1 MNGISRDFAPP
12 FKLIA
17 PYFLVGSLF
26 YFISAIALFFFDS
39 SSTHL
44 ELSTLAWVHLYLLG
58 FVMMV
63 IFGAM
68 AQLVPVVIE
77 VGHAF
82 VDFFYIIYPLLT
94 VGTILMV
101 SGFVF
106 LPELLPLGGVL
117 VLLSMAIF
125 AADLFLTL
133 KKGEHK
139 SIVVS
144 IMGSSNIFL
153 LLGILSGFVMS
164 LAFGGVVEIDPGHWL
179 KAHVFA
185 VFGGYVILT
194 IMGLSMVLLPMFGL
208 SHGFDEKPINF
219 SYKLMLF
226 GVSGVMIGSLMGW
239 PTLEGWSIIAILTG
253 ISAYFYQVYLIFK
266 TRARKE
272 NDVWVKSLFF
282 AFASLLFS
290 VLLSVGYLISGAESL
305 LMSSGWF
312 LVSGFTGFLIS
323 SHLYK
328 IIPFLVWFERYAPL
342 VGKQKVPMLHEMVP
356 KKQADAQML
365 FSAVGV
371 TLVGFG
377 LLFGVDALYLSGVS
391 SLVVGAGYLLYSV
404 YTMMQ
409 YGKEVL
415 ASD

>member
-1 MNGISRDFAPP
+1 MSGITRDFAPP

-17 PYFLVGSLF
+17 PYFLVGTLF
-26 YFISAIALFFFDS
+26 YLFSIVGLFFFDAKVS
-39 SSTHL
+39 YVAMSTI
-44 ELSTLAWVHLYLLG
+44 AWVHLYLLG
-58 FVMMV
+58 FVMMI

-77 VGHAF
+77 VGHAM
-82 VDFFYIIYPLLT
+82 VDFFYIIWPMLM
-94 VGTILMV
+94 VGTVMMV
-101 SGFVF
+101 VGFTYSTT
-106 LPELLPLGGVL
+106 LLPFGGIVVL
-117 VLLSMAIF
+117 VSMIIF

-133 KKGEHK
+133 RKGEHK

-144 IMGSSNIFL
+144 VMGTSNTFL
-153 LLGILSGFVMS
+153 LLGIISGFVMS
-164 LAFGGVVEIDPGHWL
+164 LAFAGFIAVDPAEWL

-208 SHGFDEKPINF
+208 SHGFDDKPMLWA
-219 SYKLMLF
+219 YRLMILS
-226 GVSGVMIGSLMGW
+226 VSSVMIGSLLHI
-239 PTLEGWSIIAILTG
+239 TLLEWFGTGAILV
-253 ISAYFYQVYLIFK
+253 ALMVYFYQIYLIAK

-272 NDVWVKSLFF
+272 NDIWVKSLVY
-282 AFASLLFS
+282 AFVTLMLSIAFTVVYLFGGS
-290 VLLSVGYLISGAESL
+290 EAWLVSA
-305 LMSSGWF
+305 GWF
-312 LVSGFTGFLIS
+312 LMVGFAGFLITA
-323 SHLYK
+323 HLYK

-356 KKQADAQML
+356 KRQADAQMN
-365 FSAVGV
+365 FSVVGV

-377 LLFGVDALYLSGVS
+377 LLFGVDALYFSGAS
-391 SLVVGAGYLLYSV
+391 ALMVGASYLVYSV

-415 ASD
+415 

>member
-17 PYFLVGSLF
+17 PYFLVGTFF
-26 YFISAIALFFFDS
+26 YLASAIGLFFFDAS
-39 SSTHL
+39 SSYSEMGL
-44 ELSTLAWVHLYLLG
+44 IGWVHLYLLG
-58 FVMMV
+58 FVMMI

-77 VGHAF
+77 VGHAA
-82 VDFFYIIYPLLT
+82 VDFFYIIYPLLA
-94 VGTILMV
+94 VGTIMMV
-101 SGFVF
+101 VGFT
-106 LPELLPLGGVL
+106 LSPALLPFGGLIVL
-117 VLLSMAIF
+117 VSMAIF
-125 AADLFLTL
+125 AANLFWTL
-133 KKGEHK
+133 KKGAHK

-144 IMGSSNIFL
+144 VMGSSNIFL
-153 LLGILSGFVMS
+153 LLGIMSGLVMA
-164 LAFGGVVEIDPGHWL
+164 LAFGGLLDVDPHHWL

-208 SHGFDEKPINF
+208 SHGFNEKPMQW
-219 SYKLMLF
+219 SYRLMLL
-226 GVSGVMIGSLMGW
+226 GVPSVMIGSLLSVSL
-239 PTLEGWSIIAILTG
+239 LEWFGIAVVLVALN
-253 ISAYFYQVYLIFK
+253 SYFYQVYLIFK

-272 NDVWVKSLFF
+272 NDVWVKSLFY
-282 AFASLLFS
+282 AYATL
-290 VLLSVGYLISGAESL
+290 LLSVLFSLVYLFGGSEAW
-305 LMSSGWF
+305 LMSSGW
-312 LVSGFTGFLIS
+312 LLITGFAGFLIT

-356 KKQADAQML
+356 KRQADAQMV
-365 FSAVGV
+365 FTA
-371 TLVGFG
+371 
-377 LLFGVDALYLSGVS
+377 SGVS
-391 SLVVGAGYLLYSV
+391 LVALGLLLGSNALFYAGSSAIVVGASYLLYSV

-415 ASD
+415 

>member
-17 PYFLVGSLF
+17 PYFLVGSIF
-26 YFISAIALFFFDS
+26 YFVSAISLFFFSADS
-39 SSTHL
+39 SYSEMGL
-44 ELSTLAWVHLYLLG
+44 IAWVHLYLLG
-58 FVMMV
+58 FVMMI

-77 VGHAF
+77 VGHAA

-94 VGTILMV
+94 VGTVMMVAGFSLVPVLLPFGGLMV
-101 SGFVF
+101 
-106 LPELLPLGGVL
+106 L
-117 VLLSMAIF
+117 VSMAIF
-125 AADLFLTL
+125 ATDLFWTL
-133 KKGEHK
+133 KRGEHK

-144 IMGSSNIFL
+144 VMGSSNIFL
-153 LLGILSGFVMS
+153 LLGIMSGFVMA
-164 LAFGGVVEIDPGHWL
+164 LAFGGLLDIDPHHWL

-208 SHGFDEKPINF
+208 SHGFDERPMQW
-219 SYKLMLF
+219 SYRLMLL
-226 GVSGVMIGSLMGW
+226 GVPAVMLGSLVGV
-239 PTLEGWSIIAILTG
+239 TFLEWLGIALVLVALN
-253 ISAYFYQVYLIFK
+253 SYFYQVYLIFK

-272 NDVWVKSLFF
+272 NDVWVKSLFY
-282 AFASLLFS
+282 AYGTLLLSVLFS
-290 VLLSVGYLISGAESL
+290 VVYFFGGSEAW
-305 LMSSGWF
+305 LMSSGW
-312 LVSGFTGFLIS
+312 LLIAGFAGFLIT

-356 KKQADAQML
+356 KKQADAQMV
-365 FSAVGV
+365 FTA
-371 TLVGFG
+371 
-377 LLFGVDALYLSGVS
+377 SGVS
-391 SLVVGAGYLLYSV
+391 LIAVALLVGSDALFYAGSSAVVVGASYLLYSV

-415 ASD
+415 

>member
-1 MNGISRDFAPP
+1 MSGITRDFAPP

-26 YFISAIALFFFDS
+26 YLFSILSLFFFDS
-39 SSTHL
+39 QVEYTAMSTI
-44 ELSTLAWVHLYLLG
+44 AWVHLYLLG
-58 FVMMV
+58 FVMMI

-77 VGHAF
+77 VGHGA
-82 VDFFYIIYPLLT
+82 VDFFYIIWPMLM
-94 VGTILMV
+94 VGTIMMV
-101 SGFVF
+101 VGFT
-106 LPELLPLGGVL
+106 LSTTLLPFGGMVVL
-117 VLLSMAIF
+117 MSMIIF
-125 AADLFLTL
+125 AADLFITL

-144 IMGSSNIFL
+144 VMGTSNTFL

-164 LAFGGVVEIDPGHWL
+164 LAFAGFVDVDPSIWL

-208 SHGFDEKPINF
+208 SHGFNDKPMLWA
-219 SYKLMLF
+219 YRLMI
-226 GVSGVMIGSLMGW
+226 VSVLSVMIGSLLNI
-239 PTLEGWSIIAILTG
+239 TILEWFGTTAILV
-253 ISAYFYQVYLIFK
+253 ALLVYFYQVYLIAK
-266 TRARKE
+266 ARARKE
-272 NDVWVKSLFF
+272 NDIWVKSLVY
-282 AFASLLFS
+282 AFLTLI
-290 VLLSVGYLISGAESL
+290 LSIVFTVVYMFGGSEAWLVSA
-305 LMSSGWF
+305 GWF
-312 LVSGFTGFLIS
+312 LMVGFTGFLITA
-323 SHLYK
+323 HLYK

-356 KKQADAQML
+356 KRQADAQLM
-365 FSAVGV
+365 FSVAGV

-377 LLFGVDALYLSGVS
+377 LLLSVDALYFAGASA
-391 SLVVGAGYLLYSV
+391 LVVGAGYLLYSV

-415 ASD
+415 

>member
-1 MNGISRDFAPP
+1 MSGISRDFAPP
-12 FKLIA
+12 FRLIA
-17 PYFLVGSLF
+17 PYFLVGALF
-26 YFISAIALFFFDS
+26 YFLSAIGLFFFNS
-39 SSTHL
+39 SSSYV
-44 ELSTLAWVHLYLLG
+44 ELSTMAWVHFYLLG

-77 VGHAF
+77 VGHEF
-82 VDFFYIIYPLLT
+82 VDFFYIIYPLLS
-94 VGTILMV
+94 VGTLLMTG
-101 SGFVF
+101 GFIY
-106 LPELLPLGGVL
+106 LPALIPIGGVL
-117 VLLSMAIF
+117 VLLSMSIF
-125 AADLFLTL
+125 AADLFFTL

-144 IMGSSNIFL
+144 IMGSSNVFL
-153 LLGILSGFVMS
+153 LLGILSGFVMA
-164 LAFGGVVEIDPGHWL
+164 LAFGGILGIDPEQWL

-208 SHGFDEKPINF
+208 SHGFDEKPIRF
-219 SYKLMLF
+219 SYRLMLF
-226 GVSGVMIGSLMGW
+226 GVPGVMLGSLMGW
-239 PTLEGWSIIAILTG
+239 PTLEGWSIVAVVTAIG
-253 ISAYFYQVYLIFK
+253 SYFYQVYLIFK

-282 AFASLLFS
+282 AFASLLLS
-290 VLLSVGYLISGAESL
+290 VLLSIGYLLSGAESL

-312 LVSGFTGFLIS
+312 LVSGFTGFLIT

-356 KKQADAQML
+356 KKQADAQMY
-365 FSAVGV
+365 FSAIGV

-377 LLFGVDALYLSGVS
+377 LLFHSDAFFSAGVS
-391 SLVVGAGYLLYSV
+391 SLVVGGGYLLYSV
-404 YTMMQ
+404 YVMMQ

-415 ASD
+415 

>member
-1 MNGISRDFAPP
+1 MSGITRDFAPP

-26 YFISAIALFFFDS
+26 YLFSILSLFFFDS
-39 SSTHL
+39 QVEYTAMSTI
-44 ELSTLAWVHLYLLG
+44 AWVHLYLLG
-58 FVMMV
+58 FVMMI

-77 VGHAF
+77 VGHGA
-82 VDFFYIIYPLLT
+82 VDFFYIIWPMLM
-94 VGTILMV
+94 VGTIMMV
-101 SGFVF
+101 VGFT
-106 LPELLPLGGVL
+106 LSTTLLPFGGMVVL
-117 VLLSMAIF
+117 MSMIIF
-125 AADLFLTL
+125 AADLFITL

-144 IMGSSNIFL
+144 VMGTSNTFL

-164 LAFGGVVEIDPGHWL
+164 LAFAGFVDVDPSIWL

-208 SHGFDEKPINF
+208 SHGFNDKPMLWA
-219 SYKLMLF
+219 YRLMI
-226 GVSGVMIGSLMGW
+226 VSVLSVMIGSLLNI
-239 PTLEGWSIIAILTG
+239 TILEWFGTIAILV
-253 ISAYFYQVYLIFK
+253 ALLVYFYQVYLIAK

-272 NDVWVKSLFF
+272 NDIWVKSLVY
-282 AFASLLFS
+282 AFLTLI
-290 VLLSVGYLISGAESL
+290 LSIVFTVVYMFGGSEAWLVSA
-305 LMSSGWF
+305 GWF
-312 LVSGFTGFLIS
+312 LMVGFTGFLITA
-323 SHLYK
+323 HLYK

-356 KKQADAQML
+356 KRQADAQLM
-365 FSAVGV
+365 FSVAGV

-377 LLFGVDALYLSGVS
+377 LLLSVDALYFAGASA
-391 SLVVGAGYLLYSV
+391 LVVGAGYLLYSV

-415 ASD
+415 

>member
-17 PYFLVGSLF
+17 PYFLVGTLF
-26 YFISAIALFFFDS
+26 YLASAIGLFFFDTS
-39 SSTHL
+39 SSYGEMGL
-44 ELSTLAWVHLYLLG
+44 IGWVHLYLLG
-58 FVMMV
+58 FVMMI

-77 VGHAF
+77 VGHAA
-82 VDFFYIIYPLLT
+82 VDFFYIIYPLLAI
-94 VGTILMV
+94 GTIMMV
-101 SGFVF
+101 VGFT
-106 LPELLPLGGVL
+106 LSTALLPFGGLIVL
-117 VLLSMAIF
+117 VSMSIF
-125 AADLFLTL
+125 AANLFWTL
-133 KKGEHK
+133 KKGAHK

-144 IMGSSNIFL
+144 VMGSSNIFL
-153 LLGILSGFVMS
+153 LLGIMSGLVMA
-164 LAFGGVVEIDPGHWL
+164 LAFGGLLGVDPHLWL

-208 SHGFDEKPINF
+208 SHGFDEKPMQW
-219 SYKLMLF
+219 SYRLMLL
-226 GVSGVMIGSLMGW
+226 GVPSVMIGSLLSVSF
-239 PTLEGWSIIAILTG
+239 LEWFGIALVLVALN
-253 ISAYFYQVYLIFK
+253 SYFYQVYLIFK

-282 AFASLLFS
+282 AYATL
-290 VLLSVGYLISGAESL
+290 LLSVLFSLVYLFGGSEAW
-305 LMSSGWF
+305 LMSSGW
-312 LVSGFTGFLIS
+312 LLIAGFAGFLIT

-356 KKQADAQML
+356 KRQADAQMI
-365 FSAVGV
+365 FTA
-371 TLVGFG
+371 
-377 LLFGVDALYLSGVS
+377 SGVS
-391 SLVVGAGYLLYSV
+391 LVALGFLLGSDALFYAGSSAIVVGASYLLYSV

-415 ASD
+415 

>member
-17 PYFLVGSLF
+17 PYFLVGTFF
-26 YFISAIALFFFDS
+26 YLASAIGLFFFDAS
-39 SSTHL
+39 SSYSEMGL
-44 ELSTLAWVHLYLLG
+44 IGWVHLYLLG
-58 FVMMV
+58 FVMMI

-77 VGHAF
+77 VGHAA
-82 VDFFYIIYPLLT
+82 VDFFYIIYPLLA
-94 VGTILMV
+94 VGTIMMV
-101 SGFVF
+101 VGFT
-106 LPELLPLGGVL
+106 LSPALLPFGGLIVL
-117 VLLSMAIF
+117 VSMAIF
-125 AADLFLTL
+125 AANLFWTL
-133 KKGEHK
+133 KKGAHK

-144 IMGSSNIFL
+144 VMGSSNIFL
-153 LLGILSGFVMS
+153 LLGIMSGLVMA
-164 LAFGGVVEIDPGHWL
+164 LAFGGLLDVDPHHWL

-208 SHGFDEKPINF
+208 SHGFNEKPMQW
-219 SYKLMLF
+219 SYRLMLL
-226 GVSGVMIGSLMGW
+226 GVPSVMIGSLLSVSL
-239 PTLEGWSIIAILTG
+239 LEWFGIAVVLVALN
-253 ISAYFYQVYLIFK
+253 SYFYQVYLIFK

-282 AFASLLFS
+282 AYATL
-290 VLLSVGYLISGAESL
+290 LLSVLFSLVYLFGGSEAW
-305 LMSSGWF
+305 LMSSGW
-312 LVSGFTGFLIS
+312 LLITGFAGFLIT

-356 KKQADAQML
+356 KRQADAQMV
-365 FSAVGV
+365 FTA
-371 TLVGFG
+371 
-377 LLFGVDALYLSGVS
+377 SGVS
-391 SLVVGAGYLLYSV
+391 LVALGLLLGSNALFYAGSSAIVVGASYLLYSV

-415 ASD
+415 

>member
-17 PYFLVGSLF
+17 PYFLVGTLF
-26 YFISAIALFFFDS
+26 YFVSAMALFFFNS
-39 SSTHL
+39 SSSFSEMGL
-44 ELSTLAWVHLYLLG
+44 IAWIHLYLLG
-58 FVMMV
+58 FVMMI

-77 VGHAF
+77 VGHAA
-82 VDFFYIIYPLLT
+82 VDFFYIIYPLLA
-94 VGTILMV
+94 VGTIMMV
-101 SGFVF
+101 VGFT
-106 LPELLPLGGVL
+106 LLPILLPFGGLIVL
-117 VLLSMAIF
+117 VSMAIF
-125 AADLFLTL
+125 AADLFWTL
-133 KKGEHK
+133 KRGAHK

-144 IMGSSNIFL
+144 VMGSSNIFL
-153 LLGILSGFVMS
+153 LLGIMSGFIMA
-164 LAFGGVVEIDPGHWL
+164 LAFGGILGIDPHHWL

-208 SHGFDEKPINF
+208 SHGFDETPMQW
-219 SYKLMLF
+219 SYRLMLV
-226 GVSGVMIGSLMGW
+226 GVPSVMLGSLV
-239 PTLEGWSIIAILTG
+239 TLPFLEWFGLGLVLVALNS
-253 ISAYFYQVYLIFK
+253 YFYQVYLIFK

-282 AFASLLFS
+282 AYGTLLLTIVFS
-290 VLLSVGYLISGAESL
+290 VVYLFGGSERW
-305 LMSSGWF
+305 LMASGWF
-312 LVSGFTGFLIS
+312 LIAGFAGFLIT

-356 KKQADAQML
+356 KRQADAQMV
-365 FSAVGV
+365 FTA
-371 TLVGFG
+371 
-377 LLFGVDALYLSGVS
+377 SGVS
-391 SLVVGAGYLLYSV
+391 LVGIALLFQSDALFYAGASAIVVGATYLLYSV

-415 ASD
+415 

>member
-17 PYFLVGSLF
+17 PYFLVGTLF
-26 YFISAIALFFFDS
+26 YFVSMVALLFLES
-39 SSTHL
+39 SSHYTNMH
-44 ELSTLAWVHLYLLG
+44 TIAWIHLYLLG

-68 AQLVPVVIE
+68 AQLVPVVLE
-77 VGHAF
+77 VGHAV
-82 VDFFYIIYPLLT
+82 VDFFYLVYPLLGI
-94 VGTILMV
+94 GTLLMV
-101 SGFVF
+101 VGFLSVAGVI
-106 LPELLPLGGVL
+106 PLGAVFVL
-117 VLLSMAIF
+117 VSMAIF

-133 KKGEHK
+133 KKGEHR

-144 IMGSSNIFL
+144 VMGTSNIFL
-153 LLGILSGFVMS
+153 LLGILSGFVMA
-164 LAFGGVVEIDPGHWL
+164 LAFGGLLDIDPHHWL

-185 VFGGYVILT
+185 VFAGYVILT

-208 SHGFDEKPINF
+208 SHGFNEKPMQF
-219 SYKLMLF
+219 TYRLMLF
-226 GVSGVMIGSLMGW
+226 GVPGVMIGSLFDF
-239 PTLEGWSIIAILTG
+239 PTLEGWSIIAIFTG
-253 ISAYFYQVYLIFK
+253 IISYFYQVYLIYK

-282 AFASLLFS
+282 AFISLLLTLLFS
-290 VLLSVGYLISGAESL
+290 LIYLMGGSESW
-305 LMSSGWF
+305 LMSAGWF
-312 LVSGFTGFLIS
+312 LVSGFTGFLIT

-356 KKQADAQML
+356 KRAADAQMV
-365 FSAVGV
+365 FTASGV
-371 TLVGFG
+371 MFVGFG
-377 LLFGVDALYLSGVS
+377 ILTQSDALFYGGASAM
-391 SLVVGAGYLLYSV
+391 VVGASYLLYSV

-415 ASD
+415 

>member
-1 MNGISRDFAPP
+1 MNGITRDFAPP

-17 PYFLVGSLF
+17 PYFLVGTLF
-26 YFISAIALFFFDS
+26 YLISAIALFSLNS
-39 SSTHL
+39 SSSHL

-82 VDFFYIIYPLLT
+82 VDFFYIIYPLLS

-106 LPELLPLGGVL
+106 EPALLPLGGVL
-117 VLLSMAIF
+117 VLISMAVF
-125 AADLFLTL
+125 AADLFFTL
-133 KKGEHK
+133 RKGNHK

-144 IMGSSNIFL
+144 IMGSSNVFL
-153 LLGILSGFVMS
+153 LLGILSGFVMA
-164 LAFGGVVEIDPGHWL
+164 LAFGGVLSIDPAHWL

-219 SYKLMLF
+219 TYKLMLF
-226 GVSGVMIGSLMGW
+226 GVPGVMLGSLMSW
-239 PTLEGWSIIAILTG
+239 PTLEGWSVIAILTG
-253 ISAYFYQVYLIFK
+253 ISSYFYQVYLIFK

-282 AFASLLFS
+282 AFASLLLS
-290 VLLSVGYLISGAESL
+290 VLLSIGYLLSGAESL
-305 LMSSGWF
+305 LMASGWF
-312 LVSGFTGFLIS
+312 LVAGFTGFLIT

-356 KKQADAQML
+356 KKQADAQMK
-365 FSAVGV
+365 FSIVG
-371 TLVGFG
+371 TLLVGLSF
-377 LLFGVDALYLSGVS
+377 LLQSDSLFDAGVSFMVVSALYLT
-391 SLVVGAGYLLYSV
+391 YSV

-409 YGKEVL
+409 YGKELV
-415 ASD
+415 